1 MKILV
6 GYSPDQSGQEALA
19 LAQALARSTKGNLI
33 AAMVIP
39 PTVDHP
45 SYARVDS
52 EYGAFLRQYAEKALA
67 KARTLVATDIPA
79 EFLSREAPS
88 ASEGLLKTAA
98 DLSADC
104 IVLGSARAAPIG
116 RFAEGSVTTDVLH
129 SAELPV
135 ALAPRGYTADRRTTV
150 KRITCALSGASTS
163 SRLAERAAD
172 IAYTFGVPFRLA
184 TFVVRDKQM
193 YPTGAGYDAEN
204 IVYTQ
209 FRRQAEEAQTSVLE
223 ELKHPAEVSCEVGDG
238 KTWKAALDSLLW
250 ANTELLVVGSSS
262 LGLIMRVFVG
272 SNSGKIVRNSP
283 VPCLVLPRTEE

>member
-1 MKILV
+1 MRFLV

-19 LAQALARSTKGNLI
+19 LAQVLVRSTKGSLI
-33 AAMVIP
+33 VATVIP

-45 SYARVDS
+45 SYARVDA
-52 EYGAFLRQYAEKALA
+52 EYGNFLRQHAEKALA
-67 KARTLVATDIPA
+67 KARGLVGEDIQA

-98 DLSADC
+98 DLSVDC
-104 IVLGSARAAPIG
+104 IVLGSARSAPLG

-135 ALAPRGYTADRRTTV
+135 ALAPRGYAADRRTTV
-150 KRITCALSGASTS
+150 KRLTCAVSGASAT

-172 IAYTFGVPFRLA
+172 LAQIFAVPLRLA

-204 IVYTQ
+204 LIYTQ
-209 FRRQAEEAQTSVLE
+209 FRRQAEEAQDRIME
-223 ELKHPAEVSCEVGDG
+223 GWDHPAAISGEVGDG
-238 KTWKAALDSLLW
+238 KTWRAALDSLLW
-250 ANTELLVVGSSS
+250 ANAELLVVGSSS
-262 LGLIMRVFVG
+262 LGLFMRVFVG
-272 SNSGKIVRNSP
+272 SNSGKIVHNTP
-283 VPCLVLPRTEE
+283 VPCLILPRIEE

>member
-1 MKILV
+1 MRFLV

-19 LAQALARSTKGNLI
+19 LAQALARSTKGSLI
-33 AAMVIP
+33 AATVIP

-52 EYGAFLRQYAEKALA
+52 EYGAFLRQHAAKAIA
-67 KARTLVATDIPA
+67 KARSLVAEDVPA

-104 IVLGSARAAPIG
+104 IVLGSARSAPSG

-135 ALAPRGYTADRRTTV
+135 ALAPRGYAADRRTTV
-150 KRITCALSGASTS
+150 KRITCAVSGASAS

-172 IAYTFGVPFRLA
+172 FCQTFGVPLRLA

-204 IVYTQ
+204 LVYAQ
-209 FRRQAEEAQTSVLE
+209 FRRQAEQAQAEIIKGWQHSTSV
-223 ELKHPAEVSCEVGDG
+223 SGEVGDG

-262 LGLIMRVFVG
+262 LGLLMRVFVG
-272 SNSGKIVRNSP
+272 SNSGKIVRNAP
-283 VPCLVLPRTEE
+283 VPCLVLPRSE